1 MIRFVALFIVL
12 LVVLFIAELTPPVQ
26 QALVVPWTALLADI
40 SAAII
45 RAYQPDV
52 ISYGKVIQDAL
63 TGNGVSIEAGCNG
76 VEACVILIAG
86 VLAYPASWR
95 LRLAGIALGI
105 VAIQAVNVLRVI
117 TLFHL
122 SAWDSAFMQF
132 AHLYLWPALIML
144 DVLVVWLLWVR
155 HVARR
160 EAHHEALA

>member
-1 MIRFVALFIVL
+1 MIL
-12 LVVLFIAELTPPVQ
+12 LVVLFVAELTPPVQ

-105 VAIQAVNVLRVI
+105 IAIQAVNVLRVI

-122 SAWDSAFMQF
+122 SGWDRAFMQF

-160 EAHHEALA
+160 EAQREAVA

>member
-1 MIRFVALFIVL
+1 MIL
-12 LVVLFIAELTPPVQ
+12 LVVLFVAELTPPVQ

-86 VLAYPASWR
+86 VLAYPAAWR

-105 VAIQAVNVLRVI
+105 IAIQAVNVLRVI

-122 SAWDSAFMQF
+122 SGWDRAFMQF

-160 EAHHEALA
+160 EAQREALA